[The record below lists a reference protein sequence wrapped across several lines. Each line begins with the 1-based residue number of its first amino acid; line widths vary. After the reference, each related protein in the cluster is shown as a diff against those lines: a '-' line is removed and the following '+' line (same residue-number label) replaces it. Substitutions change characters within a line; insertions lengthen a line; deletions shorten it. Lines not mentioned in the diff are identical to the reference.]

1 MTPQQQADRLNAFI
15 ANFDTLVA
23 DSFES
28 ATINLLTDIKT
39 RVFGEHEDATGN
51 KLGQYSTKPTLI
63 GAKSFINKGGANT
76 FFESQKKKET
86 GQWRTVKGK
95 HLFVLDGGY
104 KELRSIQ
111 GRQTSEIDLQYSFEL
126 AKSGL
131 TTNIGNDVYQVKFTN
146 LLSQNK
152 GRGFEK
158 RRGKKVFYSSREENN
173 KAVKF
178 IGKSIINGLKLAFG
192 NV

>member
-28 ATINLLTDIKT
+28 ATLNLLTDIKT
-39 RVFGEHEDATGN
+39 RIFGEHEDATGN

-86 GQWRTVKGK
+86 GQWRTVNGK

-111 GRQTSEIDLQYSFEL
+111 GRQTAEIDLQYSFEL

-131 TTNIGNDVYQVKFTN
+131 TTNIGNDVYQVKFAN

-158 RRGKKVFYSSREENN
+158 RRGKKVFYASLEEQK
-173 KAVKF
+173 KATTYV
-178 IGKSIINGLKLAFG
+178 GKNIIKGLKLAFG

>member
-39 RVFGEHEDATGN
+39 RVFGEHEDTTGN

-86 GQWRTVKGK
+86 GQWRTVNGK

-111 GRQTSEIDLQYSFEL
+111 GRQTAEIDLQYSFEL
-126 AKSGL
+126 AKSGI
-131 TTNIGNDVYQVKFTN
+131 TTNIGKDVYQVKFAN

-158 RRGKKVFYSSREENN
+158 RRGKKVFYAAPQEQK
-173 KAVKF
+173 KATNYV
-178 IGKSIINGLKLAFG
+178 GKNIIKGLKMAFG

>member
-1 MTPQQQADRLNAFI
+1 LTPQQQADKLNLFI
-15 ANFDTLVA
+15 GNFDNLIA
-23 DSFES
+23 DTFES
-28 ATINLLTDIKT
+28 ATLNLLTDIKT
-39 RVFGEHEDATGN
+39 RVFGEHEDTSGG

-76 FFESQKKKET
+76 FFEAQKKKED
-86 GQWRTVKGK
+86 GKWRTVKGK

-104 KELRSIQ
+104 KELRQIQ
-111 GRQTSEIDLQYSFEL
+111 GRQTAEIDLQYSFEL

-131 TTNIGNDVYQVKFTN
+131 TTKIGSGVYQVKFAN

-158 RRGKKVFYSSREENN
+158 RRGKKVFYASNEEQK
-173 KAVKF
+173 KATSFV
-178 IGKSIINGLKLAFG
+178 GKKIVGELKKAFG